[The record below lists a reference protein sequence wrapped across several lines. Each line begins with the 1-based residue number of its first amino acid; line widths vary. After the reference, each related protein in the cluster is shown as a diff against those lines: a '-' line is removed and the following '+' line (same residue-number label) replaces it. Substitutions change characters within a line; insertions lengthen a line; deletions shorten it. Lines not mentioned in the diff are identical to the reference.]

1 MKRKVIILLLGAV
14 LAVAPV
20 TPARAAT
27 EDFWLSLIADF
38 QQFFGWQEDA
48 KWTENLYNAAERLL
62 TADAQLEQMLEQ
74 TQYLRAAY
82 DATSIFVKDP
92 IVTEIYEELEDYY
105 NTAQNVRQSI
115 QANLL
120 SGNITPHKAANVMRS
135 LVYPE
140 ALITEDVAFLSV
152 IMMRRGEKWP
162 EKIEAMRKLLEKIKR
177 HRVLL
182 DMIYGKEIDDH
193 LDYMRKLRAANEVH
207 AAMGT
212 IPIPDPEIN
221 NDFEKN
227 ATDVVAK
234 DRAKLDR
241 IVERAKEIG
250 EVRRKI
256 TLKETKNALGQA
268 RQPALDISSV
278 IIGIMASIAIAFAY
292 SKRHRGE
299 HQSAD
304 ALYKVFAGLVFAI
317 IFLQIVQTVI
327 MNLVK

>member
-1 MKRKVIILLLGAV
+1 MKRKVVILLLGAV

-20 TPARAAT
+20 TPARAAA
-27 EDFWLSLIADF
+27 EDFWLSMIADF

-92 IVTEIYEELEDYY
+92 IVLEIYEELENYY

-115 QANLL
+115 QSNLL
-120 SGNITPHKAANVMRS
+120 SGNITPQKAANVMRS

-162 EKIEAMRKLLEKIKR
+162 EKIKALKELKGKMRR
-177 HRVLL
+177 HRRLTEL
-182 DMIYGKEIDDH
+182 IYQKEIKDWR
-193 LDYMRKLRAANEVH
+193 DYLQKQQTANEVH
-207 AAMGT
+207 TAMGI
-212 IPIPDPEIN
+212 IPVPGPEIN
-221 NDFEKN
+221 NEFEKN

-241 IVERAKEIG
+241 IVERAKKIG
-250 EVRRKI
+250 AARQKI
-256 TLKETKNALGQA
+256 TLKETKNALGKA
-268 RQPALDISSV
+268 RQPALDIASV
-278 IIGIMASIAIAFAY
+278 IIGIMASIAVAFAY

-317 IFLQIVQTVI
+317 ISLQIVQTVI